1 MNTVMREGV
10 TDMPGAAF
18 VDVVFHDEDGTAVL
32 SEVWKQTAQ
41 GMVKL
46 YGNPETAER
55 HLVYDPAGR
64 LPAPYLWEIQA

>member
-1 MNTVMREGV
+1 
-10 TDMPGAAF
+10 MPGAAF

-32 SEVWKQTAQ
+32 SEVWKQTTE

-55 HLVYDPAGR
+55 HLVYDPNWHLLGPTAE
-64 LPAPYLWEIQA
+64 EIQA